1 MAYDYSISTNRQ
13 GTKVTFTVTGV
24 KRGDVVRIFL
34 RYDPDPGYMLKQ
46 EDHTAAGSTFSVT
59 YDITPGMKYGC
70 NVTVNGGT
78 ALGLK
83 TFTAGKR
90 VDRPADWAWDGIYS
104 GAPITNLTGLQWNRF
119 TARINEF
126 RRYLGYDERRFTEV
140 SNSYRMRLVS
150 TSNASSYIRLSSV
163 VSEALIGIQDLPGH
177 GSLPNSYDIKS
188 AYFFQQL
195 ANALNAIE

>member
-59 YDITPGMKYGC
+59 YDITPGLSYGC
-70 NVTVNGGT
+70 NVTVNGG
-78 ALGLK
+78 ASLGLK
-83 TFTAGKR
+83 TFTAGSG
-90 VDRPADWAWDGIYS
+90 VDRPADWAWSGIS
-104 GAPITNLTGLQWNRF
+104 TGQPIANLTALQWNRF

-126 RRYLGYDERRFTEV
+126 REYVGMAEYSFTQV
-140 SNSYRMRLVS
+140 SGSMRLVS
-150 TSNASSYIRLSSV
+150 TSEASRYYTLTDVATEAINAISAIS
-163 VSEALIGIQDLPGH
+163 GH
-177 GSLPNSYDIKS
+177 GSLPSAYAIKS
-188 AYFFQQL
+188 AAFFNQL
-195 ANALNAIE
+195 ASALNAVT